1 MGSELPKQFL
11 EIDGKPILQ
20 RTSEVFLDAVPELKV
35 ITVLPVEHFE
45 TWKNLCA
52 RKSFMYPQSL
62 VAGGITRFESV
73 RAALKKVPDGA
84 IVAIHDGVRP
94 FVSTRL
100 ILSMLEK
107 MDSCEA
113 LVPGIPVS
121 DTLRSTDPAI
131 PDPDRSRTVAVQ
143 TPQICLSEGIKKAY
157 REPYR
162 LNFTDDASVAS
173 AAGMKVDLVPGERFN
188 IKITTPEDMVFG
200 RAILSLKRP

>member
-1 MGSELPKQFL
+1 MGRKIYGIFVAGGSGTRMGSELPKQFL
-11 EIDGKPILQ
+11 EFDGKPILQ
-20 RTSEVFLDAVPELKV
+20 RTIEVFLDAVPELKV

-52 RKSFMYPQSL
+52 RNSFMYPQSL

-100 ILSMLEK
+100 ILSMLER
-107 MDSCEA
+107 MESCEA

-143 TPQICLSEGIKKAY
+143 TPQIFLSEGIKKSSRINICDCFLY
-157 REPYR
+157 S
-162 LNFTDDASVAS
+162 F
-173 AAGMKVDLVPGERFN
+173 GWGGE
-188 IKITTPEDMVFG
+188 I
-200 RAILSLKRP
+200 

>member
-11 EIDGKPILQ
+11 EFDGKPILQ
-20 RTSEVFLDAVPELKV
+20 RTIEVFLDAVPELKV

-52 RKSFMYPQSL
+52 RNSFMYPQSL

-73 RAALKKVPDGA
+73 RAALKKVP
-84 IVAIHDGVRP
+84 AIHDGVRP

-143 TPQICLSEGIKKAY
+143 TPQIFLSEGIKKAY

-162 LNFTDDASVAS
+162 LNFTDDASVAA
-173 AAGMKVDLVPGERFN
+173 AAGMKVDIVPGERFN

>member
-1 MGSELPKQFL
+1 M
-11 EIDGKPILQ
+11 
-20 RTSEVFLDAVPELKV
+20 
-35 ITVLPVEHFE
+35 
-45 TWKNLCA
+45 
-52 RKSFMYPQSL
+52 
-62 VAGGITRFESV
+62 
-73 RAALKKVPDGA
+73 KKVPAGA

-143 TPQICLSEGIKKAY
+143 TPQIFLSEGIKKAY

-162 LNFTDDASVAS
+162 LNITDDASVAA
-173 AAGMKVDLVPGERFN
+173 AAGMKVDIVPGERFN
-188 IKITTPEDMVFG
+188 IKITTPEDMVCG
-200 RAILSLKRP
+200 RAILSMKRP

>member
-11 EIDGKPILQ
+11 EFDGKPILQ
-20 RTSEVFLDAVPELKV
+20 RTIEVFLDAVPELKV

-52 RKSFMYPQSL
+52 RNSFMYPQSL
-62 VAGGITRFESV
+62 VAGITRFESV

-143 TPQICLSEGIKKAY
+143 TPQIFLSEGIKKAY

-162 LNFTDDASVAS
+162 LNFTDDASVAA
-173 AAGMKVDLVPGERFN
+173 AAGMKVDIVPGERFN

-200 RAILSLKRP
+200 RAILSMKRP